1 MSENTLGSKLIAL
14 KDRSGLSLDNI
25 AKAAGYSRASSIQ
38 RYFSPDY
45 DVKWLPRALADRLT
59 EALVGFGD
67 PAVERSDIEYLTE
80 YGFMM
85 DRRSP
90 MPLHPHMFQRR
101 IRDDLECNSTY
112 PTRLYISEAEL
123 FDIAADPIQVF
134 QRPEHLSRRPI
145 EAIYISTLSMS
156 PRYRPGELVIYER
169 ERPAT
174 PGQDVIVTTR
184 SGDQS
189 ESEREEAFAAIFVG
203 RTKTDAAFSI
213 LEPAS
218 TFSVPLSEI
227 SEIHPILSTSD
238 LLSPK
243 YTHGT

>member
-1 MSENTLGSKLIAL
+1 MTENTVGSKLIAL
-14 KDRSGLSLDNI
+14 KERSGLSLDNI

-38 RYFSPDY
+38 RYFSEDY
-45 DVKWLPRALADRLT
+45 DVKWLPRSLADRLI

-67 PAVERSDIEYLTE
+67 PEIVKHDIEYLTE

-90 MPLHPHMFQRR
+90 MPLSPHMFQRR
-101 IRDDLECNSTY
+101 IRDELECNSTY
-112 PTRLYISEAEL
+112 PSRMYLGEAEL

-134 QRPEHLSRRPI
+134 QRPEHLARRPI

-169 ERPAT
+169 ERPAA
-174 PGQDVIVTTR
+174 PGQDVIVTTQ

-189 ESEREEAFAAIFVG
+189 DREEGFIAIFVG
-203 RTKTDAAFSI
+203 RSKTDAEFAVLNPS
-213 LEPAS
+213 A

-227 SEIHPILSTSD
+227 SEIIPVLTTLD
-238 LLSPK
+238 LLAPK
-243 YTHGT
+243 YTQHA